1 MDSPGAF
8 HNLKDSLDL
17 SQIESKKKTYGLS
30 RLIQSIETEPLV
42 IKREKSTFDESL
54 LEEYLTSELI
64 RKGSGPGNCQ
74 EIQPES

>member
-1 MDSPGAF
+1 MDAPGAF
-8 HNLKDSLDL
+8 YNLKDSLGL

-54 LEEYLTSELI
+54 LGEYLTSELI
-64 RKGSGPGNCQ
+64 RKGPGPGNCQ